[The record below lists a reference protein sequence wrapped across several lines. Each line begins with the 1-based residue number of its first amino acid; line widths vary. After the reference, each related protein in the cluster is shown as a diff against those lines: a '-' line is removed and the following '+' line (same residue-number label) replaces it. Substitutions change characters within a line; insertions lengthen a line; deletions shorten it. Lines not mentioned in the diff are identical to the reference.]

1 MCIPLITILCV
12 VIFVLIAI
20 AYYYNLVSLICIGGG
35 ILGVYVMV
43 GFLGFIFILVILI
56 AIVLGLCCYW
66 RIKNR
71 NGTSQIATEEV
82 RARSEDNFYADHDG
96 KRSR

>member
-1 MCIPLITILCV
+1 MCIPLITVLCV

-20 AYYYNLVSLICIGGG
+20 AYYYNLVSLICIGG
-35 ILGVYVMV
+35 ILVVYVMV
-43 GFLGFIFILVILI
+43 GFLIFILVILV

-66 RIKNR
+66 RIKKR

-82 RARSEDNFYADHDG
+82 RARSEDNFNADHDG